1 MGQGKSAAI
10 TWHRRG
16 FDFQGQW
23 ILYHRLPKRGL
34 QAGCQE
40 GRVTGRRGTKARG
53 EEAIGALQTR
63 EILDGVKTLECAQ
76 CGHHNDPTRV
86 FCQNCG
92 ARLERPAGDEP
103 RISGPT
109 KVVLE
114 KRHRGRAAGTGMIGA
129 IFGLIRMVLGTAIFA
144 ALLALVIQMAR
155 QPDGVPPA
163 QPANEAQAGQLLQA
177 VQDLAGS
184 TYARTID
191 ITESQANNYLK
202 SSIVPDEEGAA
213 KFLRANFSR
222 AFVDIRSGELD
233 FLVEQ
238 IFYGWPIYMRLT
250 TVPDTSGGRL
260 SLRVTGGG
268 IGRMPLNDRLVPL
281 LERALRP
288 VIASTSQAA
297 AVLETVDGVVLSPSL
312 AKLSWNARKS
322 PAQ

>member
-1 MGQGKSAAI
+1 MKSI
-10 TWHRRG
+10 
-16 FDFQGQW
+16 
-23 ILYHRLPKRGL
+23 
-34 QAGCQE
+34 
-40 GRVTGRRGTKARG
+40 
-53 EEAIGALQTR
+53 
-63 EILDGVKTLECAQ
+63 ECAQ
-76 CGHHNDPTRV
+76 CGHHNDLTRV

-92 ARLERPAGDEP
+92 ARLERSAGDEP

-129 IFGLIRMVLGTAIFA
+129 TFGLIRTVLGTAIFA

-163 QPANEAQAGQLLQA
+163 QPANEAQAGQLLQT
-177 VQDLAGS
+177 VQNQAGS
-184 TYARTID
+184 TYARTME
-191 ITESQANNYLK
+191 ITEAQANNYLK
-202 SSIVPDEEGAA
+202 SSIVPDQEGAT

-222 AFVDIRSGELD
+222 AFVKIRSGELD
-233 FLVEQ
+233 FFVEQ
-238 IFYGWPIYMRLT
+238 ILYRWPIYMRLT
-250 TVPDTSGGRL
+250 TVPDTSGGKL

-297 AVLETVDGVVLSPSL
+297 AVLETLDGVVLSPSV